1 MNHNES
7 GLSNLSML
15 TRVVYDY
22 EVERDG
28 LVTVKIGRRTDYT
41 QPVTWSRHEGLGEDD
56 AIDKAAAAMLCN
68 GVKPTVAVKT
78 ATEHLRVITDHHNE
92 NNLFCDGCG
101 LAVEVLADVEE
112 WLCPDCCSDGQTDT
126 GVLNEI
132 RLWTLRDVKGA
143 YWTLTVTRNGAGIFL
158 KKPSCL
164 SAPVTLDSTIPFL
177 NTATIPQRVR
187 WRNSKPSGERN
198 PWGCRSRD
206 QGDGFKRGTCHGKR
220 GTTITPTTC
229 PSPAGGQWGVAMT
242 VHNSEEEPMNTQT
255 VQDLLRKREDR
266 TRGEEQIKSLRRLA
280 QMCATHASI

>member
-1 MNHNES
+1 
-7 GLSNLSML
+7 ML

-22 EVERDG
+22 DVERDG

-132 RLWTLRDVKGA
+132 RLWTLRDVKG
-143 YWTLTVTRNGAGIFL
+143 RI
-158 KKPSCL
+158 
-164 SAPVTLDSTIPFL
+164 LD
-177 NTATIPQRVR
+177 AD
-187 WRNSKPSGERN
+187 GN
-198 PWGCRSRD
+198 P
-206 QGDGFKRGTCHGKR
+206 
-220 GTTITPTTC
+220 
-229 PSPAGGQWGVAMT
+229 QWGWDILEETKLLVSAGYVGQYDT
-242 VHNSEEEPMNTQT
+242 VLEHGNYSPTREMAEFKAKRRAQSLGLPVEGIKVT
-255 VQDLLRKREDR
+255 VSN
-266 TRGEEQIKSLRRLA
+266 G
-280 QMCATHASI
+280 